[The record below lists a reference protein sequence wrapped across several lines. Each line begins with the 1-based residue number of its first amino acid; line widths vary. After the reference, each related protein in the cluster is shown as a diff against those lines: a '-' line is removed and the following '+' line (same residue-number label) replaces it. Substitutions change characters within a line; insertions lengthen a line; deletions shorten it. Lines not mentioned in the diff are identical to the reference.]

1 MEENSKNILEELR
14 VIREDLHYI
23 KKHMVDIDMFLTA
36 EEENMLDDS
45 LKEYIEG
52 KTTSL
57 EKFQI
62 LDKRERIHR
71 KTRRD
76 AREDG

>member
-52 KTTSL
+52 RTTSL
-57 EKFQI
+57 EKFE
-62 LDKRERIHR
+62 RELY
-71 KTRRD
+71 
-76 AREDG
+76 E